1 MYEISKIMIKIIA
14 KIVLISFLFSFKMAE
29 EPLGITWKNLKDVR
43 FKKKYF
49 EEVGMV
55 FLVPYFGESVKKLEG
70 KEVTIKG
77 YMIPTDVSGDN
88 YVISANPM
96 SSCFFCGG
104 SGPESMVEINF
115 KKKKNRF
122 KMDEIRTIK
131 GVLKLNEMDIEHMN
145 FILNKAE
152 IIDE

>member
-1 MYEISKIMIKIIA
+1 MIKIIA
-14 KIVLISFLFSFKMAE
+14 KIILISLFFSFKVAD
-29 EPLGITWKNLKDVR
+29 EPLGINWKNLKDVR

-49 EEVGMV
+49 EDVGMV
-55 FLVPYFGESVKKLEG
+55 FLVPSFGESVKKLEG
-70 KEVTIKG
+70 KEVSIKG
-77 YMIPTDVSGDN
+77 YMIPTDVSGET

-104 SGPESMVEINF
+104 SGPESMVEVNF

-122 KMDEIRTIK
+122 KTDEIRTIK
-131 GVLKLNEMDIEHMN
+131 GMLKLNQLDVEHMN

-152 IIDE
+152 VVDE

>member
-1 MYEISKIMIKIIA
+1 MIKIIV
-14 KIVLISFLFSFKMAE
+14 KIVLISLLFSFKMVE
-29 EPLGITWKNLKDVR
+29 EPLSITWKNLKDVK

-49 EEVGMV
+49 EDVGMV
-55 FLVPYFGESVKKLEG
+55 FLVPSFGESVKKLEG

-77 YMIPTDVSGDN
+77 YMIPTDVSGEN

-104 SGPESMVEINF
+104 SGPESMVEVNF
-115 KKKKNRF
+115 KKKKNHF
-122 KMDEIRTIK
+122 KTDEIRTIK

>member
-1 MYEISKIMIKIIA
+1 MIKIIA
-14 KIVLISFLFSFKMAE
+14 KIVLISFLFSFKMVE

-55 FLVPYFGESVKKLEG
+55 FLVPSFGESVKKLEG

-104 SGPESMVEINF
+104 STQDQQIKTEDSLKM
-115 KKKKNRF
+115 KK
-122 KMDEIRTIK
+122 
-131 GVLKLNEMDIEHMN
+131 MN
-145 FILNKAE
+145 
-152 IIDE
+152 